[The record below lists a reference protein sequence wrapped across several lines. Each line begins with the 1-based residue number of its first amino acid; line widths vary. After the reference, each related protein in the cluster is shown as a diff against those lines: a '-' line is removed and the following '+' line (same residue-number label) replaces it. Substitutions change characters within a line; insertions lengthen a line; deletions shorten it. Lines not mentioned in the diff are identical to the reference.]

1 MINVLAI
8 IPARAGSK
16 GVPGKNKIKLNGKTL
31 IEHAY
36 NVAKASKYVKEIIL
50 STDDNEIIQSFSDN
64 DVTLHLRDKFLS
76 SDTSPI
82 INTIIHILENIAK
95 NKYDFVLLL
104 QPTSPIRTSTDVDL
118 CIEELKKHDNVNSII
133 SVCKMDDVHPGRM
146 YYKSKQN
153 NLRCVLEDFEET
165 RRQDNEPVYFRNGSI
180 YLTRVECILNKKSMM
195 SKPILPY
202 VMDGEYLLN
211 IDSPRDK
218 LIAEYIFNYWI
229 KSLK

>member
-1 MINVLAI
+1 MSNVLAI

-31 IEHAY
+31 TEHAY
-36 NVAKASKYVKEIIL
+36 NVAKNSKHVNEIIL
-50 STDDNEIIQSFSDN
+50 STDDQEIIKSFN
-64 DVTLHLRDKFLS
+64 DKDVILHKRDEFLS

-82 INTIIHILENIAK
+82 IDSIIHILENIPK

-104 QPTSPIRTSTDVDL
+104 QPTSPIRTSSDVDL

-153 NLRCVLEDFEET
+153 KLRSVLEDFEET

-180 YLTRVECILNKKSMM
+180 YLTRVDCILNQKSMM
-195 SKPILPY
+195 SKPISPY